1 MRGAMTRSTSITK
14 TLSGIPPWPVHH
26 TQLGEMPMTTHTHTS
41 RRAAFYRD
49 FGLRLRLVREA
60 LGLTEQ
66 QATDGAGVTV
76 RTYRRWE
83 AGHKGKSSGP
93 VFKFGEKFR
102 VNLDWLFGSVYAPDC
117 AGLSPTQAIRKMTGT
132 VAH

>member
-1 MRGAMTRSTSITK
+1 MT
-14 TLSGIPPWPVHH
+14 
-26 TQLGEMPMTTHTHTS
+26 THTS

-49 FGLRLRLVREA
+49 FGARLRLVREA

-66 QATDGAGVTV
+66 QAADGAGVTV

>member
-1 MRGAMTRSTSITK
+1 MSNDS
-14 TLSGIPPWPVHH
+14 
-26 TQLGEMPMTTHTHTS
+26 
-41 RRAAFYRD
+41 FYRD
-49 FGLRLRLVREA
+49 FSLRLRQVREA

-66 QATDGAGVTV
+66 QAAAGAGVTV

-83 AGHKGKSSGP
+83 AGQIGRSAVP
-93 VFKFGEKFR
+93 VFKFGRKFR

-117 AGLSPTQAIRKMTGT
+117 AGLSPTQAIRKMAGH